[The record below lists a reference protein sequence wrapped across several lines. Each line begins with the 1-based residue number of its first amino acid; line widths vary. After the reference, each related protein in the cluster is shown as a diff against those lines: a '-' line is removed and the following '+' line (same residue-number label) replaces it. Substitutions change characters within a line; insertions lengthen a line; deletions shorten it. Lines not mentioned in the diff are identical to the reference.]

1 MRTGKNVPPPCSRLH
16 NQLPLHITVPPR
28 YLRPLQNTHDHPVFL
43 YNSCWLLTSVVSRG
57 KQERLGTNGRSAA
70 WVVTHWG
77 QGRLCRRGASEE
89 KAVLFYKPVH
99 HSHARSPACKE
110 TGNFGRWG
118 NHSNY
123 GNLETCFLGSM
134 KISCFWKVSEGRAN
148 LYKSQKKLSSSG
160 RLYFFLYPSLSG
172 S

>member
-1 MRTGKNVPPPCSRLH
+1 MQLKNKKKCSYSLSGYWKAGHWPFENYISQWVRTGKNVPPPCSRLH

-77 QGRLCRRGASEE
+77 QGRLCAEEVPVKRR
-89 KAVLFYKPVH
+89 
-99 HSHARSPACKE
+99 R
-110 TGNFGRWG
+110 
-118 NHSNY
+118 
-123 GNLETCFLGSM
+123 
-134 KISCFWKVSEGRAN
+134 
-148 LYKSQKKLSSSG
+148 SSSTSQSTTLMLEAQPAKKPAILVG
-160 RLYFFLYPSLSG
+160 EEIILIMAT
-172 S
+172 